1 MKPIMGLGNILTED
15 RIVAELHALSPWE
28 VIDELL
34 DKLTETGAIKRVHR
48 EVVLA
53 AIRKREQSM
62 STGIGFGLA
71 IPHATTDV
79 IKDAI
84 AAFGRSKTGIDFDA
98 LDGQPVRLITLF
110 LVPEGQFQRHL
121 HTLASIAKVLHDAE
135 CRRSLEHAPD
145 APAMFRII
153 QQQEARTLHPL

>member
-1 MKPIMGLGNILTED
+1 MGLGNILTED

-34 DKLTETGAIKRVHR
+34 DKLTETGAIKREHR
-48 EVVLA
+48 EIVLA

-79 IKDAI
+79 ITDAI
-84 AAFGRSKTGIDFDA
+84 TAFGRSRKGIDFDA

-110 LVPEGQFQRHL
+110 LVPEGQFQKHL
-121 HTLASIAKVLHDAE
+121 HTLASIAKVLHDSE
-135 CRRSLEHAPD
+135 CRRALEQAQD
-145 APAMFRII
+145 AAEIFRII
-153 QQQEARTLHPL
+153 RQQEARALHSL